1 MRISYNWL
9 KELVHFDWSPEELA
23 DKLTMSG
30 CEVESV
36 EPLVDCL
43 DGVVVGRIEEIEK
56 HPSSD
61 KLLVCWMNVGPEK
74 LKLVCGSPNVKIGQL
89 VPVAL
94 LGACLPGKP
103 KLKSGKIKGIESTG
117 MICSEKEL
125 GLGEE
130 TEKIMVLEDH
140 LKVGTA
146 LMAALDLN
154 DWVLDIDITAN
165 RPDCLSI
172 LGIAREISALCGNP
186 IKRPEIDFI
195 QSSEPAGNY
204 MKIEIEDCSACPRYT
219 ARIIKNVRVAPSA
232 FWLKRKLLAVGLR
245 PINNVVDVANMV
257 MMELGHPLHAFDYDL
272 FSDKK
277 IFVRMG
283 KLNERF
289 VTLDGTERKL
299 DQNILLITDGKRP
312 VAIAGIMGGMESEV
326 TSHTKNV
333 LIESAYFDPRVIRR
347 GRMKLGISTE
357 SSYRFERGADPNI
370 TELAIDRA
378 AQLMSQLAG
387 GEVLQGRVDN
397 YAKPIS
403 PLKITLRPKRA
414 NQLLDISLSSQEM
427 NGILESLELKT
438 QDRGEILEVEI
449 PTFRPDLTRG
459 IDLIEEIARVYG
471 YDKIGLSS
479 RSGGS
484 LLNQIST
491 EEKIQKRVKNLLIGR
506 GFFEIITSN
515 LVDPKLLEKI
525 NPQEKPLTIRNPLSE
540 ELSVLATSLACG
552 MLAVIAHNK
561 NHKQKDLKLFE
572 LGKVILPKA
581 KEKLPEERH
590 DLCLALSGRR
600 KPMQWGENY
609 KEEVDF
615 FDLKGIIEEILQ
627 DMNVSNLK
635 FVAHTREPFEREC
648 SLTLSIDNEVIGF
661 CGQVARAILDD
672 FGIKDKVFLAELNFD
687 LLSKWSCFEKSF
699 TPLLRFPSSR
709 RDLAIIVDQEILS
722 GDIEES
728 IRAGGKDLVEELVLF
743 DLYQGKQVPKGKKSL
758 AYSISY
764 RSSQKTLTDEEVE
777 KAHQN
782 IVSRLKKQ
790 FGAELRK

>member
-1 MRISYNWL
+1 
-9 KELVHFDWSPEELA
+9 
-23 DKLTMSG
+23 
-30 CEVESV
+30 
-36 EPLVDCL
+36 
-43 DGVVVGRIEEIEK
+43 
-56 HPSSD
+56 
-61 KLLVCWMNVGPEK
+61 
-74 LKLVCGSPNVKIGQL
+74 
-89 VPVAL
+89 
-94 LGACLPGKP
+94 
-103 KLKSGKIKGIESTG
+103 
-117 MICSEKEL
+117 
-125 GLGEE
+125 
-130 TEKIMVLEDH
+130 
-140 LKVGTA
+140 
-146 LMAALDLN
+146 
-154 DWVLDIDITAN
+154 
-165 RPDCLSI
+165 
-172 LGIAREISALCGNP
+172 
-186 IKRPEIDFI
+186 
-195 QSSEPAGNY
+195 
-204 MKIEIEDCSACPRYT
+204 
-219 ARIIKNVRVAPSA
+219 
-232 FWLKRKLLAVGLR
+232 
-245 PINNVVDVANMV
+245 
-257 MMELGHPLHAFDYDL
+257 
-272 FSDKK
+272 
-277 IFVRMG
+277 
-283 KLNERF
+283 
-289 VTLDGTERKL
+289 
-299 DQNILLITDGKRP
+299 
-312 VAIAGIMGGMESEV
+312 
-326 TSHTKNV
+326 
-333 LIESAYFDPRVIRR
+333 
-347 GRMKLGISTE
+347 MKLGISTE